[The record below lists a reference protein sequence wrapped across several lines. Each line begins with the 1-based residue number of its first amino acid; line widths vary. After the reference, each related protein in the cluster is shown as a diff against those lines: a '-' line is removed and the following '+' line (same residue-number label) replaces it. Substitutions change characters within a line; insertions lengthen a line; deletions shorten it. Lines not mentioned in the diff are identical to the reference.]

1 VCPAP
6 FFAAEVP
13 VPAAAEL
20 TLRYEVV
27 VATGELTID
36 ACVTERA

>member
-1 VCPAP
+1 MCPAP

-20 TLRYEVV
+20 TLRYEVII
-27 VATGELTID
+27 AHGELDID
-36 ACVTERA
+36 TCLETL